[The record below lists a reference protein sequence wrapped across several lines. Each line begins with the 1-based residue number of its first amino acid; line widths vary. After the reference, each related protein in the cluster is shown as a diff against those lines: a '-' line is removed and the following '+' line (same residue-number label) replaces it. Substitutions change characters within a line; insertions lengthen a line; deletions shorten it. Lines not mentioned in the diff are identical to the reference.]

1 MSKRSVAVIGGGLTG
16 LSVATALSRSG
27 HEPVVIES
35 LDRPGGVIRSARV
48 DGFLCEDGPNSMMLK
63 SRAVEEFLDAAGLG
77 PGIVEC
83 NREATRRYLVK
94 DGRPVA
100 LPASPVEAITTPL
113 YSAGAKLRL
122 LAEPF
127 VGLPEPGVE
136 DSVASFV
143 TRRLGREFLD
153 YGIAPLV
160 SGIFAGDP
168 ERLSIRYAFPKIW
181 QLEDRYGSLIGGAV
195 KLRRERKRAGEVPYK
210 SRIIAFREG
219 LEMLPARL
227 AADLGDRVRL
237 GAQVTG
243 IRKTSGG
250 WSVSWED
257 RDGAQ
262 TREAA
267 SLVCT
272 ASPVAWRALPWPD
285 DLAAAVAR
293 IPVPAYPPVA
303 TMMLGYRRDQVR
315 HPLDGFGML
324 IPLAEQRRILG
335 VIFSSTLFPGRAPD
349 NCVTLMIFIGGA
361 TAPQRAVQD
370 EDQRYRDT
378 VEELSALLG
387 VTGEPLMVR
396 HTLWPEAIPQYT
408 LGYGNFYSAM
418 ASVERRW
425 PGLHFQGNFRD
436 GPGVSDCITNS
447 LDLAA
452 RLEA

>member
-27 HEPVVIES
+27 HEPVVLERM
-35 LDRPGGVIRSARV
+35 DRPGGVIRSARV

-63 SRAVEEFLDAAGLG
+63 SRAVEEFLAAAGLS
-77 PGIVEC
+77 PDIVEA

-100 LPASPVEAITTPL
+100 LPASPIEAITTPL
-113 YSAGAKLRL
+113 YSAAAKFRV

-127 VGLPEPGVE
+127 VGPPEPGEE
-136 DSVASFV
+136 DSVATFV

-195 KLRRERKRAGEVPYK
+195 KMRRERKRAGEVPYK
-210 SRIIAFREG
+210 GRIIAFREG

-227 AADLGDRVRL
+227 AGGLGDLLRLEARV
-237 GAQVTG
+237 TE
-243 IRKTSGG
+243 IRKTATG
-250 WSVSWED
+250 WSISWED
-257 RDGAQ
+257 RAGSQ

-272 ASPVAWRALPWPD
+272 APPVAWNTLPWPD
-285 DLAAAVAR
+285 DLAAAIAR
-293 IPVPAYPPVA
+293 IPIPAYPPVA

-335 VIFSSTLFPGRAPD
+335 VIFSSTLFPGRAPEG
-349 NCVTLMIFIGGA
+349 CVTLMIFIGGA

-370 EDQRYRDT
+370 EAQRYRD
-378 VEELSALLG
+378 VAEELSDLLG
-387 VTGEPLMVR
+387 ITGEPLMTR

-447 LDLAA
+447 LELAD
-452 RLEA
+452 RLIS